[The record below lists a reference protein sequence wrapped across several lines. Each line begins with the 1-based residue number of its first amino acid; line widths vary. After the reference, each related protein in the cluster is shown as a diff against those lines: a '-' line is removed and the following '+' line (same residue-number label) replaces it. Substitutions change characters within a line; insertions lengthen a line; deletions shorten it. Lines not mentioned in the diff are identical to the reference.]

1 MDRTMSANVYTRI
14 AERYQ
19 VPPSDDEAVERFF
32 LFIAPMLSD
41 EERAGIVAELV
52 AEEAAGA
59 PVSVTTEVPV
69 EVPTFSI
76 DDAPPVA
83 PREIPMTPTYV
94 RIRRLESG
102 LLHVDVAETVRA
114 VVRRMAEA
122 QAGMVAVCH
131 EERLVGVL
139 SEHDVITRVVAE
151 GLNPDDTSVA
161 SVMTRVN

>member
-1 MDRTMSANVYTRI
+1 MSANVYTRI

-52 AEEAAGA
+52 AEEAAGS

-76 DDAPPVA
+76 GDAPPVA
-83 PREIPMTPTYV
+83 RRETTTYAERV
-94 RIRRLESG
+94 QTILDRLELG
-102 LLHVDVAETVRA
+102 LLYVDVGETVRD
-114 VVRRMAEA
+114 VVRRMTEA
-122 QAGMVAVCH
+122 KAGMVAVCH
-131 EERLVGVL
+131 QERLVGVL